1 MTNGDFYMIGVLGI
15 RQQMNK
21 TATNKGGWDKSALR
35 EWMNKILYPMLPPQW
50 RNFIALSDTL
60 ASAGNQSTTI
70 TTSQDHLRI
79 PSICEV
85 GAELTA
91 VPYKNEVS
99 TEAEEVTFSCYTD
112 NNSRKKCIYNGTGS
126 AWEYWLR
133 SADAGGAVSFRYV
146 YANGNIYSSYATGG
160 YGVCVGFSV

>member
-1 MTNGDFYMIGVLGI
+1 
-15 RQQMNK
+15 
-21 TATNKGGWDKSALR
+21 
-35 EWMNKILYPMLPPQW
+35 MLPPQW

-126 AWEYWLR
+126 AWEYLIRLSAGLCPGRKKAVNISTAVRR
-133 SADAGGAVSFRYV
+133 SIQKQKYDILTHGG
-146 YANGNIYSSYATGG
+146 
-160 YGVCVGFSV
+160 